1 MKFCFIQLIRF
12 CGDNA
17 RFSQRVSINLNTM
30 VGQAA
35 CRLMCRYAQS
45 MLTAS
50 CVCWIVPIVTRQSG
64 ERTCGCSC
72 LK

>member
-45 MLTAS
+45 MLTLHPAFAES
-50 CVCWIVPIVTRQSG
+50 YQLLHVNQAKELVAVRV
-64 ERTCGCSC
+64 
-72 LK
+72 